1 MCAGRFALCASGTA
15 HPDASGTLTGV
26 KALQRLLLALIAL
39 LALAGC
45 VRVSGEVSISEE
57 DTLSG
62 MVTVAID
69 RQWLIAQ
76 GEDPDAL
83 AAGIEDDLANAP
95 EEGVTGE
102 SYDDGDYVG
111 ITLTLTRTPL
121 DRVASSTDGLLEI
134 THDGGEY
141 VLTGDFS
148 SLTESTSEDAAPW
161 QIDLAVTFPN
171 GVTEHDGELSGD
183 TVRWQ
188 LAEGSES
195 MNARGPAPGGG
206 IGVIWIIVIVVV
218 VAALATLVWWLLRR
232 RYGGKPV
239 AGLRATGARIRER
252 HAAARGEATD
262 SISDLGKDRPKE

>member
-1 MCAGRFALCASGTA
+1 M
-15 HPDASGTLTGV
+15 
-26 KALQRLLLALIAL
+26 KALQRLLLALIAV

-45 VRVSGEVSISEE
+45 VRVSGDVSISEE

-62 MVTVAID
+62 EVTVAID

-83 AAGIEDDLANAP
+83 ITGIQDDLANAP
-95 EEGVTGE
+95 EQGVTGE

-111 ITLTLTRTPL
+111 ITLTLTQTPL
-121 DRVASSTDGLLEI
+121 DRVASSTDGMLEI
-134 THDGGEY
+134 SHEDGEY
-141 VLTGDFS
+141 LVTGDFS
-148 SLTESTSEDAAPW
+148 SLTESSSADAAPW

-171 GVTEHDGELSGD
+171 GVTEHDGELSGS
-183 TVRWQ
+183 TVTWH
-188 LAEGSES
+188 LADGSES

-206 IGVIWIIVIVVV
+206 IGLVWVIVIVVVV

-232 RYGGKPV
+232 RYGGAPV
-239 AGLRATGARIRER
+239 EGLRAAGARIRER

-262 SISDLGKDRPKE
+262 SISDLGKNRPKE